1 MNSLSLITSYFAVS
15 LCLPMTGFAQSAN
28 WAPPLLGYI
37 FDAVGKSIRPLSGI
51 PGAAS
56 LESAL
61 AVPSKLEHASIS
73 PNRKFALAETKDSNH
88 LLLVTWTGTTAFLS
102 ELEGAPSSAEQIA
115 FAASGSTAA
124 IWNHDSGKIQVWKG
138 LPDQPSLYREIEAT
152 ELTALGVSDDGDAVA
167 AASAD
172 IGLILAGS
180 GKTLAAG
187 NFSGLA
193 FLPGTHDLAA
203 AEQSIDQILLIRRV
217 DSDAD
222 TVQLASNQDGVSQP
236 IAVAF
241 SSDSRKLLVANLRG
255 QSVLSIDMESRAVIV
270 TPCDCEAE
278 GLYREQG
285 NAVFRLTNGSQDMIA
300 LFDGDSEAPR
310 VLLIPAGVS
319 R

>member
-1 MNSLSLITSYFAVS
+1 MNSLSLITSSFVMS
-15 LCLPMTGFAQSAN
+15 LCFPMIGFAQAAS
-28 WAPPLLGYI
+28 WTPPLLGYL
-37 FDAVGKSIRPLSGI
+37 FDAAGKSIRPLSGI

-56 LESAL
+56 LEAAL
-61 AVPSKLEHASIS
+61 SVPSKLEHASIS

-88 LLLVTWTGTTAFLS
+88 VLLVTWTGTVAVLS
-102 ELEGAPSSAEQIA
+102 ALEGAPASAEQIA

-138 LPDQPSLYREIEAT
+138 LPDQPSLYKEIEVT
-152 ELTALGVSDDGDAVA
+152 ELTALGVSDDGDAVV
-167 AASAD
+167 AASTD
-172 IGLILAGS
+172 TGLILAGS

-187 NFSGLA
+187 SFAGLA

-222 TVQLASNQDGVSQP
+222 TVQLAGNQDGVSQP

-241 SSDSRKLLVANLRG
+241 SSDARKLVVANLRG
-255 QSVLSIDMESRAVIV
+255 QSVLSIDLESRAVIV
-270 TPCDCEAE
+270 TPCDCAAE
-278 GLYREQG
+278 GLYRAQG